1 MERRHL
7 CLVSL
12 LHTHTRVQ
20 MHTLFECPHSGQPPS
35 RCLLKG
41 LFLKCTFPVFFYFSD
56 KTTRSCKRK
65 LELTSSSLRPRDT
78 QDSEKTD
85 PESPPP
91 AKRWV
96 IGPLFQSFKS
106 KMASFTEIVMSP
118 VRLFKPSEVPAWS
131 DNEAP
136 PRSGENK
143 KDVGTD
149 SKESVFSEKEEK
161 ITPVTKWP
169 VIQRLCFDSNASDGS
184 DSDPS
189 KASVQQNGS
198 EHGRDKVSEDDGSF
212 EMLNRKSTNLI
223 TEARSK
229 EANPIG
235 DSVNPCSVR
244 TSLKKE
250 PRSRT
255 TRDMIV
261 FCKRQSLD
269 ELRRL
274 GERESK
280 SQKHQDLPK
289 CLRLPTPAVGTRKNG
304 KGLERRELAV
314 TVGKEGTLGAERVEE
329 FSENPTMTRTGKRRK
344 VQVSDKRLGTCS
356 DGDVPNAEV
365 KSCDSSERE
374 DTGQLARASRS
385 RSKKEKVVK
394 CTLVA
399 LDIMSD
405 HAKSA
410 SIGLISTSD
419 STVAE
424 APSAWDSSRA
434 TRRRRNEKMCGERK
448 SDLTES
454 CHGDPSECLRSSNGT
469 SGAKLLRRNNVR
481 QAKRNPETPSDKKTQ
496 VSTISSSTRRAK
508 RDTFEDQGMSM
519 SLTLKVGS
527 RIDGEKDANS
537 IMTCNVKTK
546 GSKTGE
552 EATLAVASCPSRTT
566 PENRLCAKDDRLTNV
581 PGENLE
587 KKDKQRRWC
596 VHAERREG
604 QDEVEQ
610 EDDSKAG
617 ATVAGCGSKRLKRS
631 LSCPDIASLRH
642 ANDAPGNDK
651 TLSHSSSLK
660 KASHCNANVPSP
672 IKRTRRHTVCSMEI
686 EREIAPLC
694 LRKEVYPKWTGT
706 SHPPYPHSPC
716 GSWTSL
722 VSCFLSSP
730 LAFLSKKSIRGRA
743 DDGGYRARSSDLVS
757 AASSSPPSQPSLYS
771 PASSGVASGA
781 PFFPDALHTPEQS
794 SMPPRYR

>member
-1 MERRHL
+1 M
-7 CLVSL
+7 
-12 LHTHTRVQ
+12 
-20 MHTLFECPHSGQPPS
+20 
-35 RCLLKG
+35 
-41 LFLKCTFPVFFYFSD
+41 
-56 KTTRSCKRK
+56 
-65 LELTSSSLRPRDT
+65 
-78 QDSEKTD
+78 D

-131 DNEAP
+131 DNEAL
-136 PRSGENK
+136 PRSGEDK

-169 VIQRLCFDSNASDGS
+169 VVQRLCFDSNASDGS
-184 DSDPS
+184 DPDPN
-189 KASVQQNGS
+189 KASVPQNGS
-198 EHGRDKVSEDDGSF
+198 GHGRDKVSEDDGSF
-212 EMLNRKSTNLI
+212 EVLNRKSTDLI
-223 TEARSK
+223 TVARSK
-229 EANPIG
+229 EANPNG
-235 DSVNPCSVR
+235 DSVNPCCVR
-244 TSLKKE
+244 TSLQKD
-250 PRSRT
+250 PGSRT
-255 TRDMIV
+255 TREMIV

-274 GERESK
+274 AERESK
-280 SQKHQDLPK
+280 SQNRKHDQDLAK
-289 CLRLPTPAVGTRKNG
+289 CLRLPTPAVRTRKNG
-304 KGLERRELAV
+304 RGLERRELAK
-314 TVGKEGTLGAERVEE
+314 TVRKEGTLGAERVEE
-329 FSENPTMTRTGKRRK
+329 SSAEASENRKLTRTGKRRK
-344 VQVSDKRLGTCS
+344 VQISDKRLGTGR
-356 DGDVPNAEV
+356 DGDVPNAGV

-419 STVAE
+419 STAAE

-434 TRRRRNEKMCGERK
+434 TRRRRNKKTCRDRK
-448 SDLTES
+448 SDLAES

-469 SGAKLLRRNNVR
+469 SGAKLLRRNNVQ
-481 QAKRNPETPSDKKTQ
+481 QAKRNPETPSEKKLQ
-496 VSTISSSTRRAK
+496 VGTISSKTRRAK

-527 RIDGEKDANS
+527 RLDGEKDANS

-546 GSKTGE
+546 GNKMGE
-552 EATLAVASCPSRTT
+552 EVTLAVASCPSRTT
-566 PENRLCAKDDRLTNV
+566 LENRLCAKDDRLTNV
-581 PGENLE
+581 RGENLE
-587 KKDKQRRWC
+587 KKDKQRSWC

-610 EDDSKAG
+610 EDDSKAR

-651 TLSHSSSLK
+651 TLSHSSPLK

-672 IKRTRRHTVCSMEI
+672 IKRTRRHTVCSVEI

-694 LRKEVYPKWTGT
+694 LRKEVYPKWSGT

-716 GSWTSL
+716 GSLTSL

-730 LAFLSKKSIRGRA
+730 LAFLSKKSIRGHA
-743 DDGGYRARSSDLVS
+743 DDGGYRASSSDLVS
-757 AASSSPPSQPSLYS
+757 ATSSSPPSQPSLYS
-771 PASSGVASGA
+771 PASSGTASGA
-781 PFFPDALHTPEQS
+781 PFSPDALHTPEQS
-794 SMPPRYR
+794 SMSSRCR